1 MARISDIIE
10 EFLKNLIQDSKNQS
24 IEIQRNE
31 LAKYFDCSPSQ
42 INYVLTTRFDHA
54 QGYYV
59 ESYRGGG
66 GYIKI
71 RQLVL
76 DEDEGIHY
84 IITKKIGN
92 SVTKTEGNRLIQ
104 SLLERR
110 IITSRESK
118 LMKAAIDDSA
128 IISPINIKDYIRANI
143 FKGMLAA
150 LLE

>member
-10 EFLKNLIQDSKNQS
+10 TFLKELIEDSKNS
-24 IEIQRNE
+24 TIEIQRNE

-42 INYVLTTRFDHA
+42 INYVLMTRFDHA

-71 RQLVL
+71 RQLIF

-84 IITKKIGN
+84 IITKKIGSN
-92 SVTKTEGNRLIQ
+92 ITKTEGNRLIK
-104 SLLERR
+104 SLLERG
-110 IITSRESK
+110 IISLRESR
-118 LMKAAIDDSA
+118 LMKAAIDDAA
-128 IISPINIKDYIRANI
+128 IISPLNIKDQIRANI
-143 FKGMLAA
+143 FKNMLGA